1 VTEEPEKNLRRRCN
15 TGAFSSVVGVSN
27 ATDRPWKR
35 VGGRSGRTMKTTK
48 MMVRSAVLMVGV
60 LAIVLVPAVALAGP
74 QLSISH
80 REPGPAHPDRG
91 SGFR

>member
-1 VTEEPEKNLRRRCN
+1 
-15 TGAFSSVVGVSN
+15 
-27 ATDRPWKR
+27 
-35 VGGRSGRTMKTTK
+35 MKTTK

-80 REPGPAHPDRG
+80 REPGLAHPDRG